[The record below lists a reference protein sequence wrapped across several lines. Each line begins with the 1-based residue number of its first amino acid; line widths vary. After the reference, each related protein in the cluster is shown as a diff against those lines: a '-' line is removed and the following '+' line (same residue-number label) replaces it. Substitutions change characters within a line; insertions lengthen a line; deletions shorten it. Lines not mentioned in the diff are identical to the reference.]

1 VQIARV
7 KRGFHARRGEILRGS
22 ALRGKSPGNFIGI
35 SAKIAF
41 GIGSAKDFPELG
53 LTARAKSVDSTDCH
67 PNKTKQKLNSTH
79 RMKNILKQKRAFTL
93 IELLVVIAIIA
104 ILAAMLLPALAAA
117 KRKAQRINC
126 VSNLKQV
133 GLAFRLWEGDN
144 GDKYPMTVQFS
155 QGGAQEFVYVGSS
168 APSKAFNMG
177 VVYMVMS
184 NELSTPKILACP
196 SDTKNAATN
205 FSPNIAPAVGGEFP
219 TNGVTTA
226 NSSTNYIS
234 YFLGGDAIDTQPQS
248 ILGGDR
254 NIGNNLGSSATP
266 PTTMFSGYGNGFG
279 GGAGNSGSGAAP
291 SVTIANW
298 SWTSGDLHLKNGNII
313 LGDGSVQQ
321 ETVSGLLNALTSA
334 TNSTSIQ
341 NLSYNFPQ

>member
-1 VQIARV
+1 MQIARV
-7 KRGFHARRGEILRGS
+7 KRGFHALRGEILRGS
-22 ALRGKSPGNFIGI
+22 ALRGKSPSNFIGI

-53 LTARAKSVDSTDCH
+53 LTARAKPVDFTDCH

-144 GDKYPMTVQFS
+144 GDKFPMTVSFS
-155 QGGAQEFVYVGSS
+155 QGGAQDYVFVGGS
-168 APSKAFNMG
+168 APTKAYQMG
-177 VVYMVMS
+177 VAFMVMS
-184 NELSTPKILACP
+184 NELSTPKILTCP
-196 SDTKNAATN
+196 SDTKNYATN
-205 FSPNIAPAVGGEFP
+205 FSPNTATGGEFP
-219 TNGVTTA
+219 TNGSATT
-226 NSSTNYIS
+226 SPTNYIS

-254 NIGNNLGSSATP
+254 NIGNDNGNVATP
-266 PTTMFSGYGNGFG
+266 PTAMFSGYGTGG
-279 GGAGNSGSGAAP
+279 PSGASGGASGAGVAP

-298 SWTSGDLHLKNGNII
+298 IWTSGDLHLKNGNII

-321 ETVSGLLNALTSA
+321 ETVNGLLNALASA
-334 TNSTSIQ
+334 TNSTANQS
-341 NLSYNFPQ
+341 LSYNFPQ